1 MTTREESLA
10 LMDYLRH
17 FDTLGERCRW
27 ETGGIFTHRPEAC
40 AQEVAEYLAWE
51 LMLRASG
58 PVAEEAYFLVRR
70 TAKKW
75 REEHQDGSLDADL
88 AERADS
94 GVWNFAQDLYYE
106 AVAEL
111 ENVHG
116 IRLHQTS
123 VVA

>member
-17 FDTLGERCRW
+17 FDTLGERCR
-27 ETGGIFTHRPEAC
+27 EGSNGVFTHRPEAC

-51 LMLRASG
+51 QMLRASG
-58 PVAEEAYFLVRR
+58 PAAEEAYFLIRR

-75 REEHQDGSLDADL
+75 REEHHDRSLDADL

-94 GVWNFAQDLYYE
+94 GVWNFAQDLYHE

-116 IRLHQTS
+116 IRLLMAS